1 MIRLHG
7 FAVSNYYNKV
17 KLALLEK
24 GVAFEEVHVVPSQ
37 DEQLVARSP
46 LGKIPFVERD
56 GLTVVESQVINEWLD
71 EAYSQAPLMPRDAD
85 ERARIRELVAI
96 LETHLELHARRLYRE
111 AFFGGTVSDEVK
123 KDVSRELAKG
133 VRALR
138 ARARFAPYIGG
149 EAFTL
154 ADCAA
159 VVHLPLVSI
168 ATGKIYGA
176 DVLADLDVKGYLQRC
191 GERASVAKMNEDR
204 KAAQKA
210 MAKQ

>member
-46 LGKIPFVERD
+46 LGKIPFIERD
-56 GLTVVESQVINEWLD
+56 GLVLVESQVINEWLD
-71 EAYSQAPLMPRDAD
+71 DEYPQAPLMPRGAD

-96 LETHLELHARRLYRE
+96 LETHLELHSRRLYRE

-123 KDVSRELAKG
+123 KDVARELAKG

-138 ARARFAPYIGG
+138 ARARFAPYVGG

-168 ATGKIYGA
+168 ATSKIYGA
-176 DVLADLDVKGYLQRC
+176 DVLDGMDVKGYLARC
-191 GERASVAKMNEDR
+191 AERASVAKVNEDR

-210 MAKQ
+210 MAKP